1 MLYPLNIFTKV
12 NILFIPK
19 LSQYLTKT
27 HKLLD
32 LFRKNLYP
40 CYVEREAHMKEF
52 KHTRLDN
59 RQFMPEDIKN
69 FIKEY
74 NIKFIKL
81 QFVDINGQVKNMT
94 IPSEHIDKA
103 LANEMML
110 DGSSIKGFRSIETS
124 DMFFY
129 PDINSFQILPWREK
143 DGITSARLICDI
155 YNADGTPFEG
165 CPRCNLKRVMK
176 EAEKMGFSM
185 NIGPEAEFFL
195 FAKDKD
201 GKVTTTTQDRAGYY
215 DVGPEDLGEDVRG
228 DIVLTLKEMGFDIE
242 ASHHEVADGQHEI
255 DFRYTDILTAADN
268 VVTFRIAVKAIA
280 AKHNLHATF
289 MPKPIY
295 GINGSGMHCNVSLF
309 KDGKNAFYEE
319 KEEYQL
325 SDVAKYSIGGMLK
338 HVKSITA
345 VTNPT
350 VNSYKRLV
358 PGYEAPVYL
367 AWSLANRS
375 ALLRVPAKR
384 GNATRVELRSPDPSC
399 NPYLAFAAILEA
411 CLDGVRN
418 KIDPPAPVESN
429 IYTLSTKER
438 RKQRI
443 DSLPG
448 SLADAIEQLD
458 KSLVARAALGDHI
471 FNEFMSSK
479 RKEWDSFRTYVSQW
493 ELDRYLERY

>member
-1 MLYPLNIFTKV
+1 MT
-12 NILFIPK
+12 
-19 LSQYLTKT
+19 
-27 HKLLD
+27 
-32 LFRKNLYP
+32 
-40 CYVEREAHMKEF
+40 EF

-59 RQFMPEDIKN
+59 RQFTREDIKG
-69 FIKEY
+69 FIQEY

-81 QFVDINGQVKNMT
+81 QFVDINGQVKNLA

-103 LANEMML
+103 LDNEMML

-124 DMFFY
+124 DMFFH
-129 PDINSFQILPWREK
+129 PDINTFQLLPWRGKE
-143 DGITSARLICDI
+143 GINSARLICDI

-176 EAEKMGFSM
+176 EAEKYGFSM
-185 NIGPEAEFFL
+185 NVGPEAEFFL
-195 FAKDKD
+195 FAKDEN
-201 GKVTTTTQDRAGYY
+201 GKAMPVTHDRAGYY
-215 DVGPEDLGEDVRG
+215 DVGPEDLGEDVRS
-228 DIVLTLKEMGFDIE
+228 DIVLTLQEMGFDIE
-242 ASHHEVADGQHEI
+242 ASHHEGAVGQHEI

-268 VVTFRIAVKAIA
+268 VTTFRIAVKAIA
-280 AKHNLHATF
+280 AQHNLHATF

-309 KDGKNAFYEE
+309 KDGKNAFYDENA
-319 KEEYQL
+319 EYQL
-325 SDVAKYSIGGMLK
+325 SDEAKFAIGGMLK

-345 VTNPT
+345 ITNPT

-384 GNATRVELRSPDPSC
+384 GSSTRVELRSPDPAC

-411 CLDGVRN
+411 CMDGIRN

-429 IYTLSTKER
+429 IYKLTSKER
-438 RKQRI
+438 KKQRI
-443 DSLPG
+443 DALPG
-448 SLADAIEQLD
+448 SLSEALEHLD
-458 KSLVARAALGDHI
+458 RSLVAQAALGEHI
-471 FNEFMSSK
+471 FNEFMTSK
-479 RKEWDSFRTYVSQW
+479 KKEWDSFRTYVSQW
-493 ELDRYLERY
+493 EIDKYLERY

>member
-1 MLYPLNIFTKV
+1 MT
-12 NILFIPK
+12 
-19 LSQYLTKT
+19 
-27 HKLLD
+27 D
-32 LFRKNLYP
+32 
-40 CYVEREAHMKEF
+40 F
-52 KHTRLDN
+52 KYTRLDG
-59 RQFMPEDIKN
+59 RQFTREDIKG

-81 QFVDINGQVKNMT
+81 QFVDINGQVKNMS

-103 LANEMML
+103 LDNEIML

-124 DMFFY
+124 DMFFH
-129 PDINSFQILPWREK
+129 PDINSFQILPWRNK
-143 DGITSARLICDI
+143 DGANAARLICDI

-165 CPRCNLKRVMK
+165 CPRCNLKRVMETAK
-176 EAEKMGFSM
+176 KMGFSM

-195 FAKDKD
+195 FAKDEN
-201 GKVTTTTQDRAGYY
+201 GNITTSTQDHAGYY
-215 DVGPEDLGEDVRG
+215 DVGPEDLGEDVRA
-228 DIVLTLKEMGFDIE
+228 DIVLTLQEMGFDIE

-255 DFRYTDILTAADN
+255 DFRYADILTAADN
-268 VVTFRIAVKAIA
+268 VTTFRIAVKAIA
-280 AKHNLHATF
+280 AQHNLHATF
-289 MPKPIY
+289 MPKPIF

-309 KDGKNAFYEE
+309 KDGKNAFYDENA
-319 KEEYQL
+319 EYQL
-325 SDVAKYSIGGMLK
+325 SDEAKYAIGGMLK

-345 VTNPT
+345 ITNPV

-384 GNATRVELRSPDPSC
+384 GISTRVELRSPDPAC

-411 CLDGVRN
+411 CLDGIRN

-429 IYTLSTKER
+429 IYKLTSKER
-438 RKQRI
+438 KKQRI

-448 SLADAIEQLD
+448 SLADALENMD
-458 KSLVARAALGDHI
+458 KSLVAQAALGEHI
-471 FNEFMSSK
+471 FKEFMTSK
-479 RKEWDSFRTYVSQW
+479 KKEWDSFRTYVSQW
-493 ELDRYLERY
+493 ELDKYLERY

>member
-1 MLYPLNIFTKV
+1 MT
-12 NILFIPK
+12 
-19 LSQYLTKT
+19 
-27 HKLLD
+27 
-32 LFRKNLYP
+32 
-40 CYVEREAHMKEF
+40 EF
-52 KHTRLDN
+52 KYTRLDG
-59 RQFMPEDIKN
+59 RQFTRDDIKG

-81 QFVDINGQVKNMT
+81 QFVDINGQVKNLT

-103 LANEMML
+103 LDNEIML

-124 DMFFY
+124 DMFFH
-129 PDINSFQILPWREK
+129 PDINSFQILPWRHN
-143 DGITSARLICDI
+143 DGINAARLICDI

-165 CPRCNLKRVMK
+165 CPRCNLKRVM
-176 EAEKMGFSM
+176 EAAKKMGFSM

-195 FAKDKD
+195 FSKDAD
-201 GKVTTTTQDRAGYY
+201 GNITTLTQDHAGYY
-215 DVGPEDLGEDVRG
+215 DVGPEDLGEDVRS

-255 DFRYTDILTAADN
+255 DFRYADILTAADN
-268 VVTFRIAVKAIA
+268 VTTFRIAVKAIA
-280 AKHNLHATF
+280 AQHNLHATF
-289 MPKPIY
+289 MPKPIF
-295 GINGSGMHCNVSLF
+295 GINGSGMHCNISLF
-309 KDGKNAFYEE
+309 KDNKNAFYDE
-319 KEEYQL
+319 KAEYQL
-325 SDVAKYSIGGMLK
+325 SEEAKYAIGGMLK

-345 VTNPT
+345 ITNPV

-384 GNATRVELRSPDPSC
+384 GISTRVELRSPDPAC

-411 CLDGVRN
+411 CLDGIRN

-429 IYTLSTKER
+429 IYKLTSKER
-438 RKQRI
+438 KKQRI

-448 SLADAIEQLD
+448 SLAEALDYMD
-458 KSLVARAALGDHI
+458 KSLVAQAALGDHI
-471 FNEFMSSK
+471 FKEFMTSK
-479 RKEWDSFRTYVSQW
+479 KKEWDSFRTYVSKW
-493 ELDRYLERY
+493 ELDKYLEKY

>member
-1 MLYPLNIFTKV
+1 MT
-12 NILFIPK
+12 
-19 LSQYLTKT
+19 
-27 HKLLD
+27 
-32 LFRKNLYP
+32 
-40 CYVEREAHMKEF
+40 EF
-52 KHTRLDN
+52 KHVRLDGKSFT
-59 RQFMPEDIKN
+59 REEVKEL
-69 FIKEY
+69 IKEY

-81 QFVDINGQVKNMT
+81 QFVDINGQVKN
-94 IPSEHIDKA
+94 ISLPSEQIDKA
-103 LANEMML
+103 LDNEIML

-124 DMFFY
+124 DMFFH
-129 PDINSFQILPWREK
+129 PDINSFQILPWRERN
-143 DGITSARLICDI
+143 GVNAARLICDI

-165 CPRCNLKRVMK
+165 CPRCNLKRVM
-176 EAEKMGFSM
+176 EAAEKMGFSM

-201 GKVTTTTQDRAGYY
+201 ENITTKTQDHAGYY

-255 DFRYTDILTAADN
+255 DFRYADILTAADN
-268 VVTFRIAVKAIA
+268 VTTFKIAVKAIA

-289 MPKPIY
+289 MPKPIF

-309 KDGKNAFYEE
+309 KDGKNAFYNENA
-319 KEEYQL
+319 EYQL
-325 SDVAKYSIGGMLK
+325 SDTAKYSVGGILK

-345 VTNPT
+345 ITNPL

-375 ALLRVPAKR
+375 ALVRVPAKR
-384 GNATRVELRSPDPSC
+384 GISTRVELRSPDPSC

-411 CLDGVRN
+411 CLDGIRN
-418 KIDPPAPVESN
+418 QIDPPAPVESN
-429 IYTLSTKER
+429 IYKLTSKER
-438 RKQRI
+438 KKQRI

-448 SLADAIEQLD
+448 SLDDALEQMD
-458 KSLVARAALGDHI
+458 KSLVAKAALGDHI
-471 FNEFMSSK
+471 FKEFMTAK
-479 RKEWDSFRTYVSQW
+479 KKEWDSFRTYVSQW
-493 ELDRYLERY
+493 ELDKYLERY

>member
-1 MLYPLNIFTKV
+1 MT
-12 NILFIPK
+12 
-19 LSQYLTKT
+19 
-27 HKLLD
+27 
-32 LFRKNLYP
+32 
-40 CYVEREAHMKEF
+40 EF
-52 KHTRLDN
+52 KHVRLDGKSFT
-59 RQFMPEDIKN
+59 REEVKEL
-69 FIKEY
+69 IKEY

-81 QFVDINGQVKNMT
+81 QFVDINGQVKN
-94 IPSEHIDKA
+94 ISLPSEQIDKA
-103 LANEMML
+103 LDNEIML

-124 DMFFY
+124 DMFFH
-129 PDINSFQILPWREK
+129 PDINSFQILPWRER
-143 DGITSARLICDI
+143 DGVNAARLICDI

-165 CPRCNLKRVMK
+165 CPRCNLKRVM
-176 EAEKMGFSM
+176 EAAEKMGFSM

-201 GKVTTTTQDRAGYY
+201 GNITTRTQDHAGYY

-255 DFRYTDILTAADN
+255 DFRYADILTAADN
-268 VVTFRIAVKAIA
+268 VTTFKIAVKAIA

-289 MPKPIY
+289 MPKPIF

-309 KDGKNAFYEE
+309 KDGKNAFYDENA
-319 KEEYQL
+319 EYQL
-325 SDVAKYSIGGMLK
+325 SDTAKYSVGGMLK

-345 VTNPT
+345 ITNPL

-375 ALLRVPAKR
+375 ALVRVPAKR
-384 GNATRVELRSPDPSC
+384 GISTRVELRSPDPSC

-411 CLDGVRN
+411 CLDGIRN
-418 KIDPPAPVESN
+418 QIDPPAPVESN
-429 IYTLSTKER
+429 IYKLTSKER
-438 RKQRI
+438 KKQRI

-448 SLADAIEQLD
+448 SLDDALEQMD
-458 KSLVARAALGDHI
+458 KSLVAKAALGDHI
-471 FNEFMSSK
+471 FKEFMTAK
-479 RKEWDSFRTYVSQW
+479 KKEWDSFRTYVSQW
-493 ELDRYLERY
+493 ELDKYLERY